1 MENLISFGS
10 NHQNQAVSKSTFIVW
25 TRDVIINV
33 EWIQFLVVMP
43 LPWQKCRD
51 VLTRFENAQK
61 VQQLRSAC
69 ERLQFWKCQ
78 RTQSLKYS
86 ISMETISEK
95 IRNQHRN
102 VVKCNIPQ
110 KKQVMWK
117 LHVYNFDKKSTM
129 VCVYREASYRQGK
142 AGRGR
147 YMVGLFLLIFLVF
160 INFTFFYHFCLGEF
174 CIFLQTNK
182 MGRR

>member
-10 NHQNQAVSKSTFIVW
+10 KHWNHAVCKSTFIVW

-102 VVKCNIPQ
+102 VVKCNIPKKTLKIACLKSWQ
-110 KKQVMWK
+110 INQRWCVFTGRPLTDKGKQV
-117 LHVYNFDKKSTM
+117 
-129 VCVYREASYRQGK
+129 EADIWW
-142 AGRGR
+142 A
-147 YMVGLFLLIFLVF
+147 
-160 INFTFFYHFCLGEF
+160 FFYLYF
-174 CIFLQTNK
+174 
-182 MGRR
+182 

>member
-10 NHQNQAVSKSTFIVW
+10 KHQNQAVSKSTFIVW

-102 VVKCNIPQ
+102 VVKCNIPKKNKWCENCMFTILTKIQ
-110 KKQVMWK
+110 RWCVFTGRPLTDKGKQV
-117 LHVYNFDKKSTM
+117 
-129 VCVYREASYRQGK
+129 EADIWWALAYL
-142 AGRGR
+142 
-147 YMVGLFLLIFLVF
+147 YF
-160 INFTFFYHFCLGEF
+160 
-174 CIFLQTNK
+174 
-182 MGRR
+182 